1 MPPRP
6 RGRVSDAANLD
17 PQARELLERF
27 AAAKAPPLHSLSAAE
42 ARRAYRESRAALA
55 PPALAVE
62 EARELSVP
70 GPAGALRAR
79 LYRSGAKRES
89 LPGVVYFHGGG
100 FIYGDIDTHDPV
112 CRGIAVHGACAVV
125 SVDYRLAPEHKFPA
139 AVEDS
144 IAAVAWVAANGST
157 LGIDPQKLVVAG
169 DSAGGNL
176 AAVVALAARERAG
189 PRIAM
194 QVLVYPTTDLLA
206 ESESVARFGEDY
218 LLTRESMR
226 WVKRTYLR
234 DELDAADWR
243 ASPLRAADVS
253 QLPPAYVITAGFD
266 PLRDEG
272 QAYAD
277 RLAQAGVSVTTECFE
292 GQIHG
297 FLVMGGA
304 IAAADHAMQRIGQML
319 RMRFGSSPRVRP

>member
-1 MPPRP
+1 VTGAPK
-6 RGRVSDAANLD
+6 LD
-17 PQARELLERF
+17 PQARELLGRV
-27 AAAKAPPLHSLSAAE
+27 AAANAPPLHSLSAPE

-55 PPALAVE
+55 PPTLAVE
-62 EARELSVP
+62 EVRELSVP

-79 LYRSGAKRES
+79 LYRSGATPGP

-144 IAAVAWVAANGST
+144 IAAVAWVAANCAT
-157 LGIDPQKLVVAG
+157 LGIDPQQLVVAG
-169 DSAGGNL
+169 DSVGGNL
-176 AAVVALAARERAG
+176 AAVVALAARERES

-206 ESESVARFGEDY
+206 ESESVARFGEGF

-234 DELDAADWR
+234 DERDAADWR

-253 QLPPAYVITAGFD
+253 RLPPAYVITAGFD

-272 QAYAD
+272 EAYAA
-277 RLAQAGVSVTTECFE
+277 RLAQAGVPVTTECFE

-304 IAAADHAMQRIGQML
+304 MAASGHAMQRIGQML
-319 RMRFGSSPRVRP
+319 RMRFGSFPRVRP

>member
-1 MPPRP
+1 MT
-6 RGRVSDAANLD
+6 DAPKLD
-17 PQARELLERF
+17 PQARDLLDRV
-27 AAAKAPPLHSLSAAE
+27 AAANAPQLHSLSAAE

-55 PPALAVE
+55 PPPLAVE
-62 EARELSVP
+62 EVRELSVP

-79 LYRSGAKRES
+79 LYRSGAKGES
-89 LPGVVYFHGGG
+89 IPGVVYFHGGG
-100 FIYGDIDTHDPV
+100 FIYGDIDNHDPV

-125 SVDYRLAPEHKFPA
+125 SVDYRLAPEHRFPA

-157 LGIDPQKLVVAG
+157 LGIDPQQLVVAG

-176 AAVVALAARERAG
+176 AAVVALAARERAS

-206 ESESVARFGEDY
+206 ESESVSRFGEGY

-234 DELDAADWR
+234 DERDAADWR

-253 QLPPAYVITAGFD
+253 RLPPAYVITAGFD

-272 QAYAD
+272 EAYAG
-277 RLAQAGVSVTTECFE
+277 RLAQAGVPVTTECFE
-292 GQIHG
+292 GQVHG

-304 IAAADHAMQRIGQML
+304 MAAAGHAMQRIGQML
-319 RMRFGSSPRVRP
+319 RMRFGTLPIARP